1 MINLNLNLNL
11 DTSKNKH
18 KFADHRVCK
27 SFLLECC
34 PHDILASTVS
44 NNKLLLKWVNV
55 ILLLSQRMDLG
66 ECPRR
71 HDLALRADYQKAAQ
85 EQEFGYELDVS
96 INHTNR

>member
-44 NNKLLLKWVNV
+44 NLKLLLK
-55 ILLLSQRMDLG
+55 
-66 ECPRR
+66 
-71 HDLALRADYQKAAQ
+71 
-85 EQEFGYELDVS
+85 
-96 INHTNR
+96 